1 MTFERDHRID
11 FFRGLAL
18 IFIFWDHVPHNPLG
32 QITLRNVGFSD
43 AAEIFVFLAGYAA
56 VLAYGKILA
65 RDGYLIACV
74 KILRRAWVLYV
85 VHIFLLAMLM
95 GIVFFANSHVETRDL
110 VEEMGLHHF
119 ITNPQQALT
128 DELLLRFKPNLM
140 DPLPLYIVLLA
151 GLPLVLPLLVRKPW
165 AVVAVSLAV
174 YLLAPRFGWNL
185 AAIKDG
191 VWYFNPVTWQLLFVL
206 GGFMAI
212 HGQRPRVPDT
222 RPLLR
227 QPLFVSAAVYV
238 VVAGVITVSWRWPQ
252 IHDALMPAS
261 LSNLLYPISKT
272 DLSPVRPGAGLCH
285 RQALARQW
293 LDAKLAGAAM
303 LPHGA
308 LLTGSF
314 LPRRAVGAVG
324 GHAQR
329 PDRRCVCH
337 AGFHRI
343 GGCRG
348 HGVAGGVAGFQ
359 QTPESATVGG
369 DRLRSKNRSLVSLDS
384 CYRGTCLPNPCTVVN
399 RDSCSSCRVKRGC
412 DLLTLQT
419 QKPRSSR
426 PGLFHFRCYV
436 LRSRTHRPLRHIGR
450 LQLEHVEQHCQQDQ
464 ERRADIERHAG
475 VREVRHQADHQ
486 HQKRQRQVR
495 ADRVQPHLV
504 FQTGTFASAQA
515 LAELELGQQD
525 HHPGP
530 DRAEGGNRG
539 DPDEDCS

>member
-32 QITLRNVGFSD
+32 QITLRNLGFSD

-151 GLPLVLPLLVRKPW
+151 GLPLVLPVLVRKPW

-174 YLLAPRFGWNL
+174 YVLAPRFGWNL

-191 VWYFNPVTWQLLFVL
+191 VWYFNPVTWQLLFIL

-212 HGQRPRVPDT
+212 HGLRPRLPDT

-238 VVAGVITVSWRWPQ
+238 VVTGVITVSWRWPE

-272 DLSPVRPGAGLCH
+272 DLSPVRLLHFLALAYVTARLLPGNGWTQNWLAQQCCRMGRYSLEVFCLGVLLAPLADMLNALTDDAFAMQVFTALVGAGVM
-285 RQALARQW
+285 ALLGAW
-293 LDAKLAGAAM
+293 LDFNKRLNQ
-303 LPHGA
+303 P
-308 LLTGSF
+308 
-314 LPRRAVGAVG
+314 V
-324 GHAQR
+324 Q
-329 PDRRCVCH
+329 
-337 AGFHRI
+337 
-343 GGCRG
+343 
-348 HGVAGGVAGFQ
+348 VATA
-359 QTPESATVGG
+359 
-369 DRLRSKNRSLVSLDS
+369 
-384 CYRGTCLPNPCTVVN
+384 
-399 RDSCSSCRVKRGC
+399 
-412 DLLTLQT
+412 
-419 QKPRSSR
+419 
-426 PGLFHFRCYV
+426 
-436 LRSRTHRPLRHIGR
+436 
-450 LQLEHVEQHCQQDQ
+450 
-464 ERRADIERHAG
+464 
-475 VREVRHQADHQ
+475 
-486 HQKRQRQVR
+486 
-495 ADRVQPHLV
+495 
-504 FQTGTFASAQA
+504 
-515 LAELELGQQD
+515 
-525 HHPGP
+525 
-530 DRAEGGNRG
+530 
-539 DPDEDCS
+539 

>member
-32 QITLRNVGFSD
+32 QITLRNLGFSD

-174 YLLAPRFGWNL
+174 YLLAPRLGWNL

-191 VWYFNPVTWQLLFVL
+191 VWYFNPVTWQLLFIL
-206 GGFMAI
+206 GGFIAI
-212 HGQRPRVPDT
+212 HGQRPRLPDT
-222 RPLLR
+222 RPLWR

-238 VVAGVITVSWRWPQ
+238 VVTGVITVSWRWPE
-252 IHDALMPAS
+252 IHDAVMPAS

-272 DLSPVRPGAGLCH
+272 DLSPVRLLHFLALAYVTARLLPGNGWTQNWLAQQCCRMGRYSLEVFCLGVLLAPFADMLNALTDDAFAMQVFTALVGAGVM
-285 RQALARQW
+285 ALLGAW
-293 LDAKLAGAAM
+293 LDFNKRLNRKMSVAA
-303 LPHGA
+303 A
-308 LLTGSF
+308 
-314 LPRRAVGAVG
+314 
-324 GHAQR
+324 
-329 PDRRCVCH
+329 
-337 AGFHRI
+337 
-343 GGCRG
+343 
-348 HGVAGGVAGFQ
+348 
-359 QTPESATVGG
+359 
-369 DRLRSKNRSLVSLDS
+369 
-384 CYRGTCLPNPCTVVN
+384 
-399 RDSCSSCRVKRGC
+399 
-412 DLLTLQT
+412 
-419 QKPRSSR
+419 
-426 PGLFHFRCYV
+426 
-436 LRSRTHRPLRHIGR
+436 
-450 LQLEHVEQHCQQDQ
+450 
-464 ERRADIERHAG
+464 
-475 VREVRHQADHQ
+475 
-486 HQKRQRQVR
+486 
-495 ADRVQPHLV
+495 
-504 FQTGTFASAQA
+504 
-515 LAELELGQQD
+515 
-525 HHPGP
+525 
-530 DRAEGGNRG
+530 
-539 DPDEDCS
+539 